1 MNTQGNNIFDDKP
14 ENLLEEEK
22 TRPEVIDEGS
32 VSGSASD
39 PEEIEEKDTL
49 DQAHDMGLYKDQDEE
64 HPKELGLG
72 EQINEAEG
80 VIGGVDDEEKEDTE
94 GAQSSS

>member
-14 ENLLEEEK
+14 ENLIEEDK
-22 TRPEVIDEGS
+22 TRPEVSGEGS

-39 PEEIEEKDTL
+39 PEAIEEKDTL

-72 EQINEAEG
+72 AQINEAEG
-80 VIGGVDDEEKEDTE
+80 VVDHEDDDDLEELDK
-94 GAQSSS
+94 AA